1 MLLKIIIILL
11 ILVIIFFVGCR
22 INIYLSTNNDYSEY
36 VTVKKN
42 IDINVIIDHL
52 NNKWN
57 LDPENYI
64 NDLNGAEKSL
74 VFMHYFDSVS
84 IDKNNEESIQDKCVS
99 TSKEPWCPNN
109 FFYFLD
115 TLPQFNNGTVRKLFK
130 IPVKSVSFLA
140 GNSNMFPYINV
151 LPNVTKNYGMI
162 FDFTFDNKN
171 STNTGP
177 LCFWPTDAGTLG
189 KTKMGCG
196 SYGIQ
201 FQNYGNKLLNT
212 SNNSDEIDK
221 LFDIEALRINK
232 ILKTHNY
239 YDPMLVLLDS
249 KRSSL
254 NFKQFILINKKLKD
268 KFKHLHIPDDKF
280 LALNNEVIFNQWHN
294 KKIEET
300 PIVAFFYNTNATEKD
315 INEIK
320 NIKQELLT
328 KTKND
333 IPIIKFDNKKI
344 NSPFSREF

>member
-11 ILVIIFFVGCR
+11 ILLIIFLIGCR

-36 VTVKKN
+36 VTFKKN
-42 IDINVIIDHL
+42 INIDDIIKHL
-52 NNKWN
+52 NTKWN

-64 NDLNGAEKSL
+64 NDPNGAEKSL
-74 VFMHYFDSVS
+74 VFLHYFDSVS
-84 IDKNNEESIQDKCVS
+84 IDKNNQISLKDKCVS
-99 TSKEPWCPNN
+99 TCKEPWCPNTL
-109 FFYFLD
+109 FSFLD
-115 TLPQFNNGTVRKLFK
+115 TLPQFTSETIRKLFK
-130 IPVKSVSFLA
+130 FPVKSISFLA
-140 GNSNMFPYINV
+140 GNSNMFPYVNV

-171 STNTGP
+171 APDVKP
-177 LCFWPTDAGTLG
+177 LCFWSTDAGTLG

-201 FQNYGNKLLNT
+201 FQNYENKLMNT

-221 LFDIEALRINK
+221 LFNIEALRIDK

-239 YDPMLVLLDS
+239 NDPVLLFMEL
-249 KRSSL
+249 KRVSL

-300 PIVAFFYNTNATEKD
+300 PIVALFYNTNATEKE
-315 INEIK
+315 INELK
-320 NIKQELLT
+320 MVKQELLI
-328 KTKND
+328 KTNND
-333 IPIIKFDNKKI
+333 IPIIKFNNRNI
-344 NSPFSREF
+344 NNPFSKS

>member
-1 MLLKIIIILL
+1 MLLTVILILLILFIIILL
-11 ILVIIFFVGCR
+11 GCR
-22 INIYLSTNNDYSEY
+22 ININLSDNNDYTDY
-36 VTVKKN
+36 ATFKKN
-42 IDINVIIDHL
+42 IDVNNIIEHL

-64 NDLNGAEKSL
+64 NDPEGAGKSL
-74 VFMHYFDSVS
+74 VFMHYFDAVS
-84 IDKNNEESIQDKCVS
+84 LDKNNKNSIQDKCIS

-109 FFYFLD
+109 YFYFLD
-115 TLPQFNNGTVRKLFK
+115 TLPQFNNETLRKLIKF
-130 IPVKSVSFLA
+130 PVKSVSFLA
-140 GNSNMFPYINV
+140 GNSNMFPYVNV

-171 STNTGP
+171 LTNTRP
-177 LCFWPTDAGTLG
+177 LCFWSTDAGTLG

-221 LFDIEALRINK
+221 IFDFEAQRIDK
-232 ILKTHNY
+232 ILKTHDY
-239 YDPMLVLLDS
+239 YDPMLMFMDP

-254 NFKQFILINKKLKD
+254 NFKQFILVNKKLKD
-268 KFKHLHIPDDKF
+268 KFKDLHIPDDKF
-280 LALNNEVIFNQWHN
+280 LGLNNEVIFNQWYN
-294 KKIEET
+294 RKIEET

-315 INEIK
+315 INELK
-320 NIKQELLT
+320 MIKQAFLI

-333 IPIIKFDNKKI
+333 IPIIKFHNRDIKN
-344 NSPFSREF
+344 PFSRP

>member
-1 MLLKIIIILL
+1 MLLKTIIVLLVLIIIFLL
-11 ILVIIFFVGCR
+11 GCR
-22 INIYLSTNNDYSEY
+22 INIYLSTNNDYSDY

-42 IDINVIIDHL
+42 IDINDIIDHL

-64 NDLNGAEKSL
+64 NDPKGAEKSL

-84 IDKNNEESIQDKCVS
+84 ISKSDEMYKKDKCTS
-99 TSKEPWCPNN
+99 NSKEPWCPNN

-115 TLPQFNNGTVRKLFK
+115 ILPNLNNETIRKLFK
-130 IPVKSVSFLA
+130 IPVKSISFLA
-140 GNSNMFPYINV
+140 GNSNMFPYINK
-151 LPNVTKNYGMI
+151 LPNITNNYGMI

-171 STNTGP
+171 TPDVKP
-177 LCFWPTDAGTLG
+177 LCFWSTDAGTLG

-212 SNNSDEIDK
+212 SNNSEQIDK
-221 LFDIEALRINK
+221 LFHIEARRIDK
-232 ILKTHNY
+232 ILKTRDY
-239 YDPMLVLLDS
+239 SDPVLLFMEL
-249 KRSSL
+249 KRVSL

-280 LALNNEVIFNQWHN
+280 LALNNEVIFNQWYN

-300 PIVAFFYNTNATEKD
+300 PIVAFFYNANATEED
-315 INEIK
+315 VNEIK
-320 NIKQELLT
+320 MIKHELLT

-344 NSPFSREF
+344 NSPFSNEF